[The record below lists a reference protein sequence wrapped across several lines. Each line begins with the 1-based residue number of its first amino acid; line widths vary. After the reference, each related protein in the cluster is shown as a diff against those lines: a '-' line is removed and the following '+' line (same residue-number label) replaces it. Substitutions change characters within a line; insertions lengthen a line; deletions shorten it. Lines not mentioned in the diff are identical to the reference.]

1 MQNYIP
7 ALTRTLAMLL
17 AIVCASGAAAQG
29 SSWTLQPDAR
39 IEVQTI
45 SAQTTT
51 GDEDLVVDGEA
62 LSVRG
67 QVGVALEKRGVRLRL
82 EADRIEVFRL
92 GDGRPDIARD
102 RFTATLQTDIEKD
115 WELQLQARHFD
126 DVVSVEAADTDEWQG
141 SARLTWEP
149 RSEHRV
155 RVQGTW
161 REREYDDGTPV
172 ETTGEGPRVD
182 AQYRRRFGANHFLA
196 FDLRAEEI
204 RSDDA
209 RRGYERQSAG
219 VAYTRPVAPDLRVRP
234 AIEVIRTRFDGRI
247 TPAGERRRDRLV
259 VPEVELLWWPGKW
272 RIEAEAKY
280 IFTGSNEPVR
290 EREGYR
296 LTLSLGY
303 AF

>member
-1 MQNYIP
+1 MHSFLP
-7 ALTRTLAMLL
+7 AVVRYVVALL
-17 AIVCASGAAAQG
+17 SIVCASGAAAQG
-29 SSWTLQPDAR
+29 SSWSLQPDAR
-39 IEVQTI
+39 VEIQTI

-51 GDEDLVVDGEA
+51 RDDDLVVDGEA
-62 LSVRG
+62 ISVRG
-67 QVGVALEKRGVRLRL
+67 QVGLGIEKRGLRLRL

-92 GDGRPDIARD
+92 GDGRPDISRD
-102 RFTATLQTDIEKD
+102 RFTATVQTDIEKD

-149 RSEHRV
+149 RREHRV

-172 ETTGEGPRVD
+172 EATGQGPRVD
-182 AQYRRRFGANHFLA
+182 AQYRRRFGSYHYLA

-209 RRGYERQSAG
+209 RRGYRRQSVG

-234 AIEVIRTRFDGRI
+234 AIEVLRTRFDGRI

-259 VPEVELLWWPGKW
+259 VPEVELLWWPGQW
-272 RIEAEAKY
+272 RVEAEAKY
-280 IFTGSNEPVR
+280 IFSGSNEPVR

-296 LTLSLGY
+296 LTLSVGY